1 MTGNVTKRKPRLF
14 YLDWVRG
21 LSAILI
27 VITHFNNPYLAE
39 HPIFA
44 NSPFGIY
51 IGSLG
56 VSQFLIISGAALMYS
71 HEDAEK
77 LDLKRF
83 YWKRCKS
90 IFPMFW
96 IAFIA
101 ANVYL
106 FLRQGGI
113 VAAQAPKYSV
123 LMPEYRR
130 SIHLANG
137 SWDLFCCSMSYSLCC
152 GMG

>member
-1 MTGNVTKRKPRLF
+1 MADNVTKRKPRLF

-27 VITHFNNPYLAE
+27 VITHFNNPYLVE

-77 LDLKRF
+77 LDLKKF

-90 IFPMFW
+90 IFPMF
-96 IAFIA
+96 
-101 ANVYL
+101 
-106 FLRQGGI
+106 
-113 VAAQAPKYSV
+113 
-123 LMPEYRR
+123 
-130 SIHLANG
+130 
-137 SWDLFCCSMSYSLCC
+137 
-152 GMG
+152 